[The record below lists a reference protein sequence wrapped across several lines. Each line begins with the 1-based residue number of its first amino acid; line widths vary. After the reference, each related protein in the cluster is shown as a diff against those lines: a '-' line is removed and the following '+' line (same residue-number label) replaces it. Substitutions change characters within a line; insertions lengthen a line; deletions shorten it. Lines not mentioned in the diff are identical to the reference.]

1 MIARGQ
7 DGLDAGLLNRI
18 DNLLAVSGN
27 NYAIDIAGGAC
38 TFSNPANHRFSGNFD
53 EGFSWQTGR
62 REAGWNNGDRAI
74 HGATA

>member
-1 MIARGQ
+1 MVARRQ
-7 DGLDAGLLNRI
+7 HRLDSCLFNGI
-18 DNLLAVSGN
+18 DYLLAVGSN
-27 NYAIDIAGGAC
+27 NYAIDVAGGAC

>member
-1 MIARGQ
+1 
-7 DGLDAGLLNRI
+7 LNGVN
-18 DNLLAVSGN
+18 NLLAVSSN
-27 NYAIDIAGGAC
+27 NYAIDVAC
-38 TFSNPANHRFSGNFD
+38 SARTFSNPANHRFTGNFD